1 MTETSKNRASAIGGE
16 SPTYP
21 KADRARA
28 LRANGEDK
36 RRSPALGLNQ
46 NLCSV
51 RFIEVLAL
59 GDRPSSPR
67 TDISRRSPPDTS
79 RNL

>member
-1 MTETSKNRASAIGGE
+1 
-16 SPTYP
+16 
-21 KADRARA
+21 KADRART

-59 GDRPSSPR
+59 GDRPSSPN
-67 TDISRRSPPDTS
+67 TDISRRSPVSPSARTYRRSPPDTS
-79 RNL
+79 RNLERLTQI